1 MKKRT
6 LWTKHFISIVIAFV
20 PAILGYLAKADVLPN
35 PFLATVFAIDMG
47 QGTAA
52 VNQQLAPIKDCIWF
66 ISVMFTAIPL
76 QVYMIWNRERESRAT
91 AERDGLLRFLRDQFQ
106 YKLEEEAKT
115 KYPNIN
121 IHVFLPKY
129 KFVSILNT
137 NGNSNRKRLF
147 LFQTVL
153 KSKDISGFCCNDT
166 TDGLYFHTGE
176 AAQGLIGKCYTDK
189 ALLYEEDLRK
199 MDAAYH
205 LTGYQKNHTRST
217 RFCLCFP
224 LLNEQDKVLAVISFD
239 SQEPIAIHK
248 AGKNIWCDNVINF
261 CLTLEQ
267 TLPHIF
273 K

>member
-1 MKKRT
+1 MKKQT
-6 LWTKHFISIVIAFV
+6 LWKKHFISIVIAFI
-20 PAILGYLAKADVLPN
+20 PAILGYLAKAYILPN
-35 PFLATVFAIDMG
+35 SFLIAVFAIDMS
-47 QGTAA
+47 QSATA
-52 VNQQLAPIKDCIWF
+52 NDRLAAIKDYIWL
-66 ISVMFTAIPL
+66 ISVIFTAIPL
-76 QVYMIWNRERESRAT
+76 QVYSIWNKERESRAI

-121 IHVFLPKY
+121 IRVFLPKY
-129 KFVSILNT
+129 KIVSILST
-137 NGNSNRKRLF
+137 GDHSKRKRLF

-153 KSKDISGFCCNDT
+153 KSKNISGFCCNDT
-166 TDGLYFHTGE
+166 IDGLYFHTGE
-176 AAQGLIGKCYTDK
+176 AAQGLIGKCYTDR

-199 MDAAYH
+199 ADATYH
-205 LTGYQKNHTRST
+205 LTGYQKNHTRNA

-239 SQEPIAIHK
+239 SQEPITIHK
-248 AGKNIWCDNVINF
+248 AEKNIWCDNVINF